1 MYLSVLFETVEG
13 VIKTFCDGVE
23 VAETGVTVSDEVA
36 ETGVTESD
44 EVAETGVCVALLVG
58 VEEAEDIKSVSS
70 TRTNMHGMFPVPGL
84 KF

>member
-1 MYLSVLFETVEG
+1 MYLSVLFETVDE
-13 VIKTFCDGVE
+13 VIKTFSDGVE
-23 VAETGVTVSDEVA
+23 VAETGVA
-36 ETGVTESD
+36 ESD

>member
-1 MYLSVLFETVEG
+1 
-13 VIKTFCDGVE
+13 VE
-23 VAETGVTVSDEVA
+23 VAETGVA
-36 ETGVTESD
+36 ESD